1 MSVTFTILD
10 DSNSANNPD
19 GRKHIFGVLSF
30 TNPYTAAGES
40 LTVSTYFPSKFLGG
54 KVTAVS
60 GAVTA
65 ALAGL
70 AHTGTFRGDSSST
83 ATAVLFQLFQSG
95 LPGTASAGLW
105 VDNTTAN
112 ISATTCTVEMWGY

>member
-1 MSVTFTILD
+1 M
-10 DSNSANNPD
+10 
-19 GRKHIFGVLSF
+19 
-30 TNPYTAAGES
+30 
-40 LTVSTYFPSKFLGG
+40 TVSNYFPNKFLGG

-60 GAVTA
+60 AAVTA

-83 ATAVLFQLFQSG
+83 GSAVLFQLFQTG
-95 LPGTASAGLW
+95 LAATASAGLW

-112 ISATTCTVEMWGY
+112 ISATTCTIEMWGY

>member
-10 DSNSANNPD
+10 DSNSANGAD

-30 TNPYTAAGES
+30 TNPYTASGES
-40 LTVSTYFPSKFLGG
+40 LTVSTYFPNKFLGG

-60 GAVTA
+60 AAVTS

-83 ATAVLFQLFQSG
+83 TAAVLFQLFQTG
-95 LPGTASAGLW
+95 LAGTASAGLW